1 MEGAGRALIGSE
13 KDGRMEAAQ
22 TPPGVADVRPV
33 RSRGEEGG
41 GAGCPAS
48 GPHLSQ
54 LRLGSRATSV
64 WVRIHA
70 VSSMPVLGST
80 R

>member
-1 MEGAGRALIGSE
+1 
-13 KDGRMEAAQ
+13 MEAAQ
-22 TPPGVADVRPV
+22 TPPGVANVRPV
-33 RSRGEEGG
+33 RSQGEEGG
-41 GAGCPAS
+41 RGRLPGR
-48 GPHLSQ
+48 PHLSQ